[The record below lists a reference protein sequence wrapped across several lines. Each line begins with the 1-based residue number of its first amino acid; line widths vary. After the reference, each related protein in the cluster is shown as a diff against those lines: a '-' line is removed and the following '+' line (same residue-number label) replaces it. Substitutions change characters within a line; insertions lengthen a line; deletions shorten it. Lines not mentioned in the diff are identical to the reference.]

1 MSGAAQSERITEA
14 MAQAL
19 LVLDVLSWREPLE
32 DPLAISARTFGREL
46 YGQKRSIARPAAVMF
61 ERLRLQK
68 LAQVGSWQGLTRC
81 EITPDGHAL
90 AQALRLAR
98 TGR

>member
-14 MAQAL
+14 MVQAL
-19 LVLDVLSWREPLE
+19 LVLDVLSWREPPE
-32 DPLAISARTFGREL
+32 DPLAISAR
-46 YGQKRSIARPAAVMF
+46 PAAVMF
-61 ERLRLQK
+61 VRLRLQK